1 MPSGSKK
8 HLKRINAPKHWML
21 SKLDGIFAP
30 KPTPAGHKQRE
41 SIPMLLLL
49 RNRLKYALN
58 GREVEM
64 ITMKRFVKVDGKVRT
79 DKKYPVGFQDVVEIE
94 KTNDR
99 FRMLY
104 DTKGRF
110 VLHPISAEEAKFKLC
125 KVVAKGTHKGNIGYV
140 RTNDGRHIRFVDPL
154 IGVND
159 TVKIDLETGKITSFV
174 KFAVGNL
181 CMVTS
186 GANQGR
192 VGQIVQREAHPGS
205 FEIVHIRDANNN
217 TFTTRLSNVF
227 VLGND
232 NNSLVT
238 LPRGRGIKLT
248 TIQDRK
254 RKIRNLQKQ
263 KKGKRLAKQS

>member
-1 MPSGSKK
+1 
-8 HLKRINAPKHWML
+8 
-21 SKLDGIFAP
+21 
-30 KPTPAGHKQRE
+30 
-41 SIPMLLLL
+41 MLLLL
-49 RNRLKYALN
+49 RNRLKYAMN

-79 DKKYPVGFQDVVEIE
+79 NKKFPVGFQDVLEIE

-99 FRMLY
+99 YRMLY

-125 KVVAKGTHKGNIGYV
+125 KVVAKGTHASAIGYV
-140 RTNDGRHIRFVDPL
+140 RTHDGRHIRFVDPL
-154 IGVND
+154 IGLND
-159 TVKIDLETGKITSFV
+159 TVKVDLETGKITSFV

-217 TFTTRLSNVF
+217 TFTTRQANVF
-227 VLGND
+227 VLGTD
-232 NNSLVT
+232 NSSLVT
-238 LPRGRGIKLT
+238 LPRGKGIKLS
-248 TIQDRK
+248 TIQDRR
-254 RKIRNLQKQ
+254 RKIRNLKRL
-263 KKGKRLAKQS
+263 KKGKKLTSQA